1 MLIRSSVEVAYNEL
15 NTVFVDTE
23 RLRLKGPYDDL
34 GIESSCLSFALS
46 G

>member
-23 RLRLKGPYDDL
+23 RLFVFERTLR
-34 GIESSCLSFALS
+34 
-46 G
+46 

>member
-23 RLRLKGPYDDL
+23 RLRAFERT
-34 GIESSCLSFALS
+34 IR
-46 G
+46 